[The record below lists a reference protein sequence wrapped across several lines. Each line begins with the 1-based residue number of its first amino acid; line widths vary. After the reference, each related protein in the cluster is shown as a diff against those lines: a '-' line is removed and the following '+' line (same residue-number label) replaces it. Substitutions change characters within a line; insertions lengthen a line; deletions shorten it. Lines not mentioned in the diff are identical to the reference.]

1 MNPSARPFALTPL
14 RSAAHTQL
22 LAERPAERAAER
34 PDAQRLIGPSPAM
47 SRLWSQIRLL
57 APHFRIALLT
67 GEPGCGA
74 DAVAQALHDLSSFSG
89 TPLIRIRAV
98 DADRQLRHPGALFGN
113 SIRGAI
119 FITDIDRLS
128 TTSQQMLLRFMRL
141 RRHRRIAVVGFTT
154 VDLRPLVSSGTFN
167 TELFANLGSL
177 RIQIPPLRDRIEDIP
192 LLTHQLLQAEASRLG
207 CPVPSL
213 DPAFLI
219 AAADYTWPGNLDQL
233 RSALAWLLENRDQ
246 PMFTPADLHMAIS
259 AVRVELDAQD
269 APVRM
274 VPLDHVVREHVRA
287 VLVGCNG
294 NKLRAAEVLG
304 ISRSTL
310 YRMLDAA
317 AAAGSADSFA
327 LLAS

>member
-1 MNPSARPFALTPL
+1 MNPSARPFALAPFRPFPGL
-14 RSAAHTQL
+14 QV
-22 LAERPAERAAER
+22 PAERFVER
-34 PDAQRLIGPSPAM
+34 LDAQRLIGPSAAM

-74 DAVAQALHDLSSFSG
+74 DAAAQALHDLSPFSG
-89 TPLIRIRAV
+89 TPLLHIRAA
-98 DADRQLRHPGALFGN
+98 DADRQLRHPSALFGN
-113 SIRGAI
+113 ATRGAL

-128 TTSQQMLLRFMRL
+128 SAAQPMLLRFLKL
-141 RRHRRIAVVGFTT
+141 RRHRRIAVIGFTS

-167 TELFANLGSL
+167 TELFAHLSSL
-177 RIQIPPLRDRIEDIP
+177 RIQLPALRERVQDVP
-192 LLTHQLLQAEASRLG
+192 LLTHQFLQAEAAQLDR
-207 CPVPSL
+207 PVPAL
-213 DPAFLI
+213 DPAFLT
-219 AAADYTWPGNLDQL
+219 AATDYTWPGNLDQL
-233 RSALAWLLENRDQ
+233 RFAISWLVQNCDR
-246 PMFTPADLHMAIS
+246 PMLTPADLHMAIS
-259 AVRVELDAQD
+259 AVRVEPETEEM
-269 APVRM
+269 PVRM
-274 VPLDHVVREHVRA
+274 VPLDHVVQEHVRA

-317 AAAGSADSFA
+317 AVSGSDSLA